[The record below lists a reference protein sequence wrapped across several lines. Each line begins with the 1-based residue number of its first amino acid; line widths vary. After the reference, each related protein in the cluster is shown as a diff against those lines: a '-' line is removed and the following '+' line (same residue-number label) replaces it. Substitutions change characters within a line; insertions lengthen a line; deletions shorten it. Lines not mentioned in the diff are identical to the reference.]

1 MSSTAYA
8 QDSWKIL
15 SNVNEVIKFIF
26 EPVATPSL
34 TDLSRLGHDVR
45 LDGVTFWRIR
55 EAGSFRKCLNPG
67 AVVYF
72 LAVVSGELTLQVQ
85 FPEEETF
92 RLKAGDAV
100 SISGMTQHLFKVG
113 RSRVGD
119 QAIGTFDFLDFG
131 VGRDPESGLDL
142 MIGVAPHE
150 AMSLANMINGPLVL
164 LQTRDAEYMR
174 HIWKA
179 FEFLEDEYSE
189 QEMHF
194 DRNRIVRRIAE
205 IMSININRA
214 ISHRGS
220 LRMRTFTARRSD
232 AYDRRMQGIW
242 KSLRSFLEQPF
253 QDWNLDRLA
262 RIAGMSRTA
271 YCDNFPLATGM
282 TPKKCISRIR
292 LALVSN
298 RLAIDRLPLS
308 QAGELAGYQSAAAFV
323 RAFQREFNETPA
335 KWRVSR
341 QFE

>member
-1 MSSTAYA
+1 MENA
-8 QDSWKIL
+8 
-15 SNVNEVIKFIF
+15 
-26 EPVATPSL
+26 SL
-34 TDLSRLGHDVR
+34 TDLIRLGHDVR

-55 EAGSFRKCLNPG
+55 EVGFFRKSLNPG

-72 LAVVSGELTLQVQ
+72 LAVVSGELMLQVQ
-85 FPEEETF
+85 FPSEETI

-100 SISGMTQHLFKVG
+100 SISGMTQHVFRAV
-113 RSRVGD
+113 RSRGGEST
-119 QAIGTFDFLDFG
+119 IGTFQMLDFG
-131 VGRDPESGLDL
+131 LGRHDGSGVDL
-142 MIGVAPHE
+142 MVGVAPNE

-164 LQTRDAEYMR
+164 LKSRDPEYLR

-194 DRNRIVRRIAE
+194 DRDRVVSRIAE

-220 LRMRTFTARRSD
+220 KQMRTFTALRSD

-242 KSLRSFLEQPF
+242 RSLKSFLEAPF
-253 QDWNLDRLA
+253 QEWNLDRLA
-262 RIAGMSRTA
+262 KIAGMSRTA

-282 TPKKCISRIR
+282 TPKKCINRIR

-298 RLAIDRLPLS
+298 RLAADRLPLT
-308 QAGELAGYQSAAAFV
+308 QAGELAGYGSAAAFV
-323 RAFQREFNETPA
+323 RAFQREFHETPA
-335 KWRVSR
+335 KWRLAR
-341 QFE
+341 QRG